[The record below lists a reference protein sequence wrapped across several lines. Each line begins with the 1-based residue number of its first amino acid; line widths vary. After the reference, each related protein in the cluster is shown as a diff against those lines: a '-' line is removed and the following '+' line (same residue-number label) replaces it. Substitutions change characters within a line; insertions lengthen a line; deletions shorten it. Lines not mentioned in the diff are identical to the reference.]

1 MRGKKDFSGK
11 TVLGK
16 ARVYKELMFGNR
28 IRNIQGV
35 MECISMREGGSR
47 RRSATV
53 DGHEND
59 KERLCTVV
67 RDYE

>member
-1 MRGKKDFSGK
+1 MRDFSGK
-11 TVLGK
+11 AVLGK

-35 MECISMREGGSR
+35 MECVSVREGGSR
-47 RRSATV
+47 RRSATL

-59 KERLCTVV
+59 KEGLFTLV

>member
-1 MRGKKDFSGK
+1 MRDFSGK
-11 TVLGK
+11 AVLGK
-16 ARVYKELMFGNR
+16 ARVYKELTFGNR

-35 MECISMREGGSR
+35 MECISVREGGSR
-47 RRSATV
+47 RRSATL

-59 KERLCTVV
+59 KEGLFTLV

>member
-1 MRGKKDFSGK
+1 MRDFSGK
-11 TVLGK
+11 AVLGK

-35 MECISMREGGSR
+35 MECISVREGGSR
-47 RRSATV
+47 RRSATL

-59 KERLCTVV
+59 KEELFTLV